1 MAGARPL
8 PTQELFK
15 MANQM
20 EVVTYVGDITT
31 ISDASGVVTG
41 EGLEFEH
48 DSFVTRALKENSS
61 EFAVKREELKGKAR
75 RFKSWSVHTTIL
87 SEPSPFSYVF
97 HAVIKSPDH
106 TNRWV
111 KKTEHLYKTIMKKAE
126 KNDVK
131 VLAIPLL
138 GTGRGG
144 ASPAD
149 AAQAAVKAVAKFD
162 NQRLQKVFLVTIDKS
177 IGDTLYTQC
186 EYQGSPLCREK
197 NFKRRNSIRRFFCGG
212 SRTQD
217 EDRASYG
224 KAPMDN
230 RPRSNRNK
238 DQNHSRPVEKYTQI
252 GDERRDETNFHRNQ
266 YTGSIEGNENHNRYR
281 PESEYAG
288 RCRKVSTD
296 YRSGSHR
303 NRYQNRRY
311 PDEGYGPI
319 THGYEDSESDETF
332 IHTGA
337 VNTSEKRHRDRRS
350 ETVPGSRTVNDQGWS
365 MGPGSSR
372 AAVWDN
378 AFMPDRENR
387 CDTREAGHRHVDGQG
402 DDYGRPVKTMQTN
415 PGDTTHRNN
424 AHREGVDGHGQEREG
439 YSGYNKANNETMFSL
454 PDRNHNGDTRGES
467 GNRSLNVADVHSSHI
482 PSQSFPRHSR
492 SDPVS
497 FRAMLQANIYNAP
510 HRDTTHDSH
519 HLSYKGYSTD
529 RHGDDGR
536 RQQQWQQSKTTK
548 ATLVVGQTCL
558 DESASGFDHNGSV
571 LHGTSRSPYPLT
583 VNLDAV
589 GGELRNVRHSS
600 ITDRI
605 RGMDNSTRPEVV
617 IKIEINGVPYGD
629 STVPPGNS
637 SGKVARKGS
646 SNDVKLFDMSDTR
659 SPIYIGPITD
669 PKWLKKCGHVFCRE
683 CIDDSFKKF
692 KPVCPSCN
700 MVYGVL
706 TGNQPE
712 GSMDVAFSGEHLPGY
727 ETCGTISITYHL
739 PSGIQRE
746 DHPNP
751 GQPYKG
757 TTRRTF
763 LPDCREGRDVL
774 RLLRK
779 VFDRKLTFTI
789 GRSTTTG
796 QENVVTWN
804 DIHHKTNIEG
814 GPTSLGDSFEKFKPV
829 CPSCNIVYGV
839 LTGNQPKGSMD
850 VTFSGEHLPG
860 YETCGTIS
868 ITYHLPSGLQREDH
882 PNPGQPYKGTTR
894 RAFLPDCREG
904 RDVLRLL
911 RKAFDRKLTFTIGRS
926 TTTGQENVV
935 TWNDIHHKTNME
947 GGPTRFGYP
956 DPGYLERVKDELA
969 SKGVT
974 ENIETTF

>member
-1 MAGARPL
+1 MAGARPQ
-8 PTQELFK
+8 PTQKLFK
-15 MANQM
+15 INQM
-20 EVVTYVGDITT
+20 KVVTYVGDITT

-48 DSFVTRALKENSS
+48 ESFVTRALKENSS

-75 RFKSWSVHTTIL
+75 RFKSWSVHTTKL

-97 HAVIKSPDH
+97 HAVIKSPVN

-111 KKTEHLYKTIMKKAE
+111 TKTEHLYKTIMKKAE
-126 KNDVK
+126 KYDVK

-144 ASPAD
+144 ASPED
-149 AAQAAVKAVAKFD
+149 AAQAAVKALAKFD
-162 NQRLQKVFLVTIDKS
+162 NQALQKVFLVTIDKS
-177 IGDTLYTQC
+177 IGDILETQC
-186 EYQGSPLCREK
+186 EYQGSPNCREK
-197 NFKRRNSIRRFFCGG
+197 NLKRRNSLRKLISCAV
-212 SRTQD
+212 SRTED

-230 RPRSNRNK
+230 RPRSYRNRDK
-238 DQNHSRPVEKYTQI
+238 NHSRPVEKYTQI

-266 YTGSIEGNENHNRYR
+266 YTGSIERNENHNRYR
-281 PESEYAG
+281 PESEYDG
-288 RCRKVSTD
+288 SYRKVSTD
-296 YRSGSHR
+296 HRSGSHH
-303 NRYQNRRY
+303 NRDQNRRY

-319 THGYEDSESDETF
+319 TYGYEDERAETD
-332 IHTGA
+332 IHTGP

-350 ETVPGSRTVNDQGWS
+350 ETFPGSRTANDQDW
-365 MGPGSSR
+365 PGSSK
-372 AAVWDN
+372 AAVRDT

-387 CDTREAGHRHVDGQG
+387 CDTRETGHRHVDGQG

-424 AHREGVDGHGQEREG
+424 AHHEGVDGHGQDRGG
-439 YSGYNKANNETMFSL
+439 YSGYNKENNETMFSL
-454 PDRNHNGDTRGES
+454 PDRHHNGDTRGES

-482 PSQSFPRHSR
+482 PSQTFPRHSR
-492 SDPVS
+492 SS
-497 FRAMLQANIYNAP
+497 RAMLQGNTYTAP

-519 HLSYKGYSTD
+519 HLSYKGYNTD
-529 RHGDDGR
+529 KHGDDGR
-536 RQQQWQQSKTTK
+536 RQQQRQQTKTTK
-548 ATLVVGQTCL
+548 ATLVVGQTCS
-558 DESASGFDHNGSV
+558 DESASGFDHIGSV
-571 LHGTSRSPYPLT
+571 HHGTSPSPYPLT

-589 GGELRNVRHSS
+589 DGEPRNVRHTSS
-600 ITDRI
+600 TDRV
-605 RGMDNSTRPEVV
+605 RGMDHSTRPEVG
-617 IKIEINGVPYGD
+617 IKTEINGVPCGD

-646 SNDVKLFDMSDTR
+646 SNDVKLLDMSVTR
-659 SPIYIGPITD
+659 SCPICIGPITD

-683 CIDDSFKKF
+683 CIDDSFQKF

-739 PSGIQRE
+739 PSGI
-746 DHPNP
+746 
-751 GQPYKG
+751 
-757 TTRRTF
+757 
-763 LPDCREGRDVL
+763 
-774 RLLRK
+774 
-779 VFDRKLTFTI
+779 
-789 GRSTTTG
+789 
-796 QENVVTWN
+796 
-804 DIHHKTNIEG
+804 
-814 GPTSLGDSFEKFKPV
+814 
-829 CPSCNIVYGV
+829 
-839 LTGNQPKGSMD
+839 
-850 VTFSGEHLPG
+850 
-860 YETCGTIS
+860 
-868 ITYHLPSGLQREDH
+868 QREDH

-956 DPGYLERVKDELA
+956 DPGYLERVQDELA

-974 ENIETTF
+974 ENKETTF